1 VNISHQDASRIEL
14 EHVPTQW
21 VIGLGAV
28 CFVLLIGFV
37 RALFEGAVQGALVAL
52 AMLAALSWF
61 VLTRVFRRFRLVLD
75 RGTGV
80 VRVTASTVFGERETT
95 YPLGDLLRVETDTR
109 YEEGNSAAEPTLAL
123 VLADGGKP
131 RRVRL
136 DPFRPRPEDLL
147 FASGRI
153 NAWLGT
159 DPDTREEAGDAGESR
174 P

>member
-1 VNISHQDASRIEL
+1 MNMMSEDDGRIEL

-28 CFVLLIGFV
+28 CFVLLVGLV

-61 VLTRVFRRFRLVLD
+61 VLTRVFRRLRLVLD

-95 YPLGDLLRVETDTR
+95 YPLGDLLRVEVDNR
-109 YEEGNSAAEPTLAL
+109 YEEGHSAAQPTLAL

-136 DPFRPRPEDLL
+136 DAFRPRPEDLL
-147 FASGRI
+147 SASGQI

-159 DPDTREEAGDAGESR
+159 GSGTRQEASDAGESR